1 MKLKKYLIIIFCI
14 CIYNSNSYAYFDPG
28 TGGHIVQAILSF
40 ISLIIFYFF
49 ITVSYIK
56 SFFLKCLKK
65 IKLLLSKDRQ
75 NKNKL

>member
-1 MKLKKYLIIIFCI
+1 MKLKKYFIIIFCI

-28 TGGHIVQAILSF
+28 TGGHIVQAVLSF

-56 SFFLKCLKK
+56 NFFLKYLRK
-65 IKLLLSKDRQ
+65 IKLLFSKDGE

>member
-14 CIYNSNSYAYFDPG
+14 CIYNFNSFAYFDPG
-28 TGGHIVQAILSF
+28 TGGHILQAVLSF

-56 SFFLKCLKK
+56 NFFRRYLRK
-65 IKLLLSKDRQ
+65 IKLLFSKDRQ

>member
-1 MKLKKYLIIIFCI
+1 MKLKKYLIIFICI
-14 CIYNSNSYAYFDPG
+14 CFYNSNSNAYFDPG
-28 TGGHIVQAILSF
+28 TGGHILQAILSF

-56 SFFLKCLKK
+56 NFFLKYLRK
-65 IKLLLSKDRQ
+65 IKSFFSNDKH